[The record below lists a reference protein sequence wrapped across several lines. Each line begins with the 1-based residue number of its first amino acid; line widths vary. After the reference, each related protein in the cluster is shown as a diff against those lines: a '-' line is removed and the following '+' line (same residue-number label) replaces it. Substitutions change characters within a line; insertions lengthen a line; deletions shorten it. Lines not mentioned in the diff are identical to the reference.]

1 MSAIAG
7 IHYGDAQAVKRE
19 HIAAMVDLLAHRG
32 SDAQGIWLD
41 GAIALG
47 NRLLWTTHESLLE
60 QLPHV
65 SESGLVITA
74 DARIDNRTE
83 LISQLSLNLPESQI
97 TDSQLILSAYEHWGE
112 SCVEHLV
119 GDFAFGIWDAS
130 RQQLFCA
137 RDHFGVKPFYY
148 YHSGSTLIFA
158 SEIKALFCLPTV
170 PRQLNEIRVGEFLT
184 SEFYDKT
191 ATIYQQIF
199 RLPPA
204 HTLTITVGEFKLQS
218 YWQLDPTSELKLNSD
233 AEYAAQFRA
242 IFLEAVGCRLRS
254 AYPVGSMLS
263 GGLDSSS
270 ITCAARHL
278 LAAAEQQQPDLHT
291 FSAVFEQVPE
301 SDESF
306 YINSVLKGEKLKP
319 HYVHGD
325 RFSPLIDLEQIIWY
339 QDEPQ
344 FAANLYLNWQAYH
357 LAQEQGVRVILDG
370 FDGDSA
376 VSHGFGYMRELARAG
391 KWRSL
396 IPELRGYSRN
406 FNTPFLTLFWI
417 YFHEYALQPTMT
429 KNKLTRY
436 IYWRWRGVAD
446 KIKLKLARNKPRL
459 SSLSLVNPDLLERS
473 NFSEHR
479 QKLAAQSFISTS
491 NEREEHFNAI
501 NVGSIPTT
509 LELLDRT
516 AAPCAVELR
525 YPFWDKRLVEFC
537 LSLPANQKMRQGLTR
552 MIMRRGLQGI
562 LPPEIEQRGDKGNLS
577 AAFEFGLRSHES
589 DLASQISSSQSE
601 AIANYVNL
609 DTFQAAYQRYIAQE
623 NSAVDTMTIWK
634 TINLALWFKVSKIKQ
649 SKV

>member
-7 IHYGDAQAVKRE
+7 IHYGDDQTVKRE
-19 HIAAMVDLLAHRG
+19 YIAAMVDLLAHRG

-47 NRLLWTTHESLLE
+47 NRLLWTTAESILE
-60 QLPHV
+60 QLPGFG
-65 SESGLVITA
+65 ESGLVITA

-83 LISQLSLNLPESQI
+83 LIDQLGINSPESAI
-97 TDSQLILSAYEHWGE
+97 TDSQIILSAYEQWGE
-112 SCVEHLV
+112 ACVDHLV
-119 GDFAFGIWDAS
+119 GDFAFAIWDAA

-148 YHSGSTLIFA
+148 YHSGSNFVFA

-191 ATIYQQIF
+191 ATIYQQIL

-204 HTLTITVGEFKLQS
+204 HSLIITAGKLKLQS
-218 YWQLDPTSELKLNSD
+218 YWQLDPQYELKLDSD
-233 AEYAAQFRA
+233 AAYAARFRS
-242 IFLEAVGCRLRS
+242 IFLEAVSCRLRS

-270 ITCAARHL
+270 ITCVARHL
-278 LAAAEQQQPDLHT
+278 LRAEQSELHT
-291 FSAVFEQVPE
+291 FSAVFDQVPE

-306 YINSVLKGEKLKP
+306 YINSVLQGDKLQP
-319 HYVHGD
+319 HYVPGD
-325 RFSPLIDLEQIIWY
+325 RFSPMIDLEQIIWY

-344 FAANLYLNWQAYH
+344 FAANLYLNWQAYQI
-357 LAQEQGVRVILDG
+357 AQAQGVRVILDG
-370 FDGDSA
+370 FDGDSS
-376 VSHGFGYMRELARAG
+376 VSHGFGYMRELARG
-391 KWRSL
+391 GHWRSL
-396 IPELRGYSRN
+396 IPELQGYCRN
-406 FNTPFLTLFWI
+406 FKTPFLPLFWA
-417 YFHEYALQPTMT
+417 YFQEYALQPMMA

-436 IYWRWRGVAD
+436 LYWRWRGVVD
-446 KIKLKLARNKPRL
+446 KIKLQLARNQPKL
-459 SSLSLVNPDLLERS
+459 SSLALVNPDLLERS
-473 NFSEHR
+473 NFPEHR
-479 QKLAAQSFISTS
+479 QKLAAQSFIATS

-516 AAPCAVELR
+516 AAPWDVELR

-552 MIMRRGLQGI
+552 RIMRRGLQGI

-577 AAFEFGLRSHES
+577 AAFEFGLRTHEP
-589 DLASQISSSQSE
+589 DLARQISASPSK

-609 DTFQAAYQRYIAQE
+609 DTFQTAYQRYIARD

-634 TINLALWFKVSKIKQ
+634 TVNLALWFKINKTK
-649 SKV
+649 